1 MQKRSE
7 KMILVSSIFEFMVP
21 VKHTGPDSILL
32 PNHKKSNY
40 VPGAPI
46 QGFVWVTRGKQVFIT
61 TDQPRGHGSR
71 AHTFLMNR
79 LLHFLPI
86 ISNKIAGV
94 ARFKNRHG

>member
-7 KMILVSSIFEFMVP
+7 KMILVSAFFEFMVP
-21 VKHTGPDSILL
+21 VKQTGLDSILL

-40 VPGAPI
+40 NRGSPI

-61 TDQPRGHGSR
+61 TDRLRGRSSR

-79 LLHFLPI
+79 ILHFLPI
-86 ISNKIAGV
+86 VSKKLPV
-94 ARFKNRHG
+94 